1 MTEERISK
9 KELMNMYGIDRST
22 IENWI
27 KFRGLPMIEISSQKK
42 CSRGRGSTP
51 VENRMILNN
60 NEIDT
65 NDSKL
70 Q

>member
-1 MTEERISK
+1 MTEERITK
-9 KELMNMYGIDRST
+9 KELMKMYGIDRST

-27 KFRGLPMIEISSQKK
+27 KFRGLPMIEISSHKK
-42 CSRGRGSTP
+42 YIRREDLIEF
-51 VENRMILNN
+51 ENRMILNN